1 MNFIDLFAG
10 LGGFRLG
17 MEEAGHKCVG
27 FCEIDKFARI
37 TYKANFDTDGEWEAY
52 DITSVTDDDIRELG
66 RTRTID
72 IICGGFPCQAFS
84 IAGKRRGFDDTRGTL
99 FFEIARFARILKPK
113 YLFLENVKGLLNHEQ
128 GRTFEVILQT
138 LDELGYDAEWQL
150 LNSKNFGVPQNRERV
165 YIIGHL
171 RGTSGRKIFPIGRT
185 NSQTIRQII
194 GGSQAERVY
203 DVGGLSVTLSS
214 QGGGGGAKTG
224 LYLMDLSKT
233 NPKITDIA
241 RTLQAR
247 YNKGIANRQAEVS
260 GVLCLGN
267 INPSGR
273 GMNGQVFDSR
283 GLSPTIT
290 TNKGEGNKIAIPVL
304 TPERIEKRQNGRR
317 FKTNG
322 EPMFTLT
329 GQDRHGVAIL
339 QKPRGNNRGGVH
351 EVAPTVSSHSYQE
364 NNHLID
370 RNMRIRKLTPLEC
383 FRLQSYPDIHWKRA
397 KEVGVS
403 DSQLYKQAGNGVTK
417 NVVYEIARILN
428 LSNSTGL
435 E

>member
-37 TYKANFDTDGEWEAY
+37 TYKANFDTDGEWEAH
-52 DITSVTDDDIRELG
+52 DITSVTNDDIRELG
-66 RTRTID
+66 RTQPID

-99 FFEIARFARILKPK
+99 FFEILRFARLLKPK

-171 RGTSGRKIFPIGRT
+171 RGTGGRKIFPIGST
-185 NSQTIRQII
+185 NDKAVKQII
-194 GGSQAERVY
+194 GGSQGNRVY
-203 DVGGLSVTLSS
+203 DVRGLSVTLSS

-224 LYLMDLSKT
+224 LYLMDLSET
-233 NPKITDIA
+233 NPKITDTA

-247 YNKGIANRQAEVS
+247 YNKGIAN
-260 GVLCLGN
+260 
-267 INPSGR
+267 
-273 GMNGQVFDSR
+273 
-283 GLSPTIT
+283 
-290 TNKGEGNKIAIPVL
+290 
-304 TPERIEKRQNGRR
+304 
-317 FKTNG
+317 
-322 EPMFTLT
+322 TLT
-329 GQDRHGVAIL
+329 CGLNQGTL
-339 QKPRGNNRGGVH
+339 
-351 EVAPTVSSHSYQE
+351 S
-364 NNHLID
+364 
-370 RNMRIRKLTPLEC
+370 NMRIRKLTPLEC
-383 FRLQSYPDIHWKRA
+383 FRLQSYPDTHWKRA
-397 KEVGVS
+397 KEAGVS

-417 NVVYEIARILN
+417 NVVYEIAKMF
-428 LSNSTGL
+428 
-435 E
+435 

>member
-1 MNFIDLFAG
+1 M
-10 LGGFRLG
+10 
-17 MEEAGHKCVG
+17 
-27 FCEIDKFARI
+27 
-37 TYKANFDTDGEWEAY
+37 W
-52 DITSVTDDDIRELG
+52 
-66 RTRTID
+66 
-72 IICGGFPCQAFS
+72 
-84 IAGKRRGFDDTRGTL
+84 
-99 FFEIARFARILKPK
+99 
-113 YLFLENVKGLLNHEQ
+113 
-128 GRTFEVILQT
+128 
-138 LDELGYDAEWQL
+138 
-150 LNSKNFGVPQNRERV
+150 
-165 YIIGHL
+165 
-171 RGTSGRKIFPIGRT
+171 
-185 NSQTIRQII
+185 
-194 GGSQAERVY
+194 
-203 DVGGLSVTLSS
+203 GGLSVTLSS

-247 YNKGIANRQAEVS
+247 YNKGLA
-260 GVLCLGN
+260 
-267 INPSGR
+267 
-273 GMNGQVFDSR
+273 
-283 GLSPTIT
+283 PTLT

-339 QKPRGNNRGGVH
+339 KKPRGNNRGGVH

-417 NVVYEIARILN
+417 NVVYEIAKMF
-428 LSNSTGL
+428 
-435 E
+435 

>member
-1 MNFIDLFAG
+1 MTSQALQITTLENLEERGQLILFAEVSPAKRFQSQENEEDLTIQEVHSFLKSRDLQEYSNLSIYSLRTSKDSSITNKEEHLKSSSKRWMNWG
-10 LGGFRLG
+10 MMRNGSCSTAKILEFPKTGNACTLSDILEVEVDEKYFLSDEQTAKLLGKLS
-17 MEEAGHKCVG
+17 EEVKV
-27 FCEIDKFARI
+27 
-37 TYKANFDTDGEWEAY
+37 
-52 DITSVTDDDIRELG
+52 
-66 RTRTID
+66 
-72 IICGGFPCQAFS
+72 
-84 IAGKRRGFDDTRGTL
+84 
-99 FFEIARFARILKPK
+99 
-113 YLFLENVKGLLNHEQ
+113 NVF
-128 GRTFEVILQT
+128 TM
-138 LDELGYDAEWQL
+138 W
-150 LNSKNFGVPQNRERV
+150 
-165 YIIGHL
+165 
-171 RGTSGRKIFPIGRT
+171 
-185 NSQTIRQII
+185 
-194 GGSQAERVY
+194 
-203 DVGGLSVTLSS
+203 GGLSVTLSS
-214 QGGGGGAKTG
+214 QGGGSGAKTG

-370 RNMRIRKLTPLEC
+370 SNMRIRKLTPLEC
-383 FRLQSYPDIHWKRA
+383 FRLQGYPDVHWKRA
-397 KEVGVS
+397 KEAGVS

-417 NVVYEIARILN
+417 NVVYEIAKRF
-428 LSNSTGL
+428 
-435 E
+435 